1 MLNFLPVIQ
10 MFLRQALDGLSHAA
24 VPEGLWQVVLLEGSL
39 GDEVGETLPWV
50 AFEEEDRRLY

>member
-10 MFLRQALDGLSHAA
+10 MFLRQTLEWLSHAV

-39 GDEVGETLPWV
+39 RDAVGERLPWV
-50 AFEEEDRRLY
+50 AFEEDRRLH